1 MIHAEHISFT
11 YDGSAVPALQDVSL
25 DIADGEFAAILGHNG
40 CGKSTLA
47 RHFNALLPLQKGKL
61 TVAGLDVSDES
72 VLWQLRRKAGMVFQ
86 SPDNQF
92 VSTIVAED
100 VAFGLENYGEEEAV
114 ISQKVSA
121 ALAAVGMAGF
131 ENRSTHRLS
140 GGQKQRVALAGV
152 LAMDP
157 ELLIFDEATSMLDP
171 GGRREVLSAIS
182 CLHREE
188 GRTVIMI
195 THYVEEA
202 IHADRVFLLH
212 HGRLIG
218 TGTPREILTDPAL
231 LFEAGLTPPTAVRM
245 YHDLAAHGVKL
256 SRCPLTNVELVEE
269 LCRLQ

>member
-100 VAFGLENYGEEEAV
+100 VAFGLENYGEAEAV

-182 CLHREE
+182 RLHR
-188 GRTVIMI
+188 
-195 THYVEEA
+195 
-202 IHADRVFLLH
+202 
-212 HGRLIG
+212 
-218 TGTPREILTDPAL
+218 
-231 LFEAGLTPPTAVRM
+231 
-245 YHDLAAHGVKL
+245 
-256 SRCPLTNVELVEE
+256 
-269 LCRLQ
+269 

>member
-1 MIHAEHISFT
+1 M
-11 YDGSAVPALQDVSL
+11 
-25 DIADGEFAAILGHNG
+25 
-40 CGKSTLA
+40 
-47 RHFNALLPLQKGKL
+47 
-61 TVAGLDVSDES
+61 
-72 VLWQLRRKAGMVFQ
+72 
-86 SPDNQF
+86 
-92 VSTIVAED
+92 
-100 VAFGLENYGEEEAV
+100 

-182 CLHREE
+182 RLHREE

-202 IHADRVFLLH
+202 IHADRIFLLH

-231 LFEAGLTPPTAVRM
+231 LYEAGLTPPTAVRM